1 MNHHSMCGLHGTVLQ
16 ILKDSSTNSNIS
28 NNKTFLHFFAF
39 FYHSTENFENIHTKK
54 INKK

>member
-28 NNKTFLHFFAF
+28 NNKTFQHFFAF
-39 FYHSTENFENIHTKK
+39 FYHSTENFENIQKK
-54 INKK
+54 